1 MKKLFLMMCLFL
13 PLTGHAGL
21 NVLADLGGEDATP
34 YFDGINK
41 QPGLPEASPAT
52 TPASF
57 YNGSDVSDQHAGD
70 DAGDG
75 GGSSATVAGHWCAF
89 PYR

>member
-34 YFDGINK
+34 Y
-41 QPGLPEASPAT
+41 
-52 TPASF
+52 
-57 YNGSDVSDQHAGD
+57 
-70 DAGDG
+70 
-75 GGSSATVAGHWCAF
+75 
-89 PYR
+89 